1 MMTDEKLDKLFELV
15 KNEGTN
21 LSATDVL
28 EWVET
33 TEKSMSK
40 RKKTRFTILIFV
52 SIVLLSMLL
61 LLFKKNAPTSTQENK
76 EHSTPHPSQLIENV
90 TSLTMEPQ
98 KADINQKNVLF
109 ENQLKAIV
117 SDSAHTLLTTIE
129 LPNRD
134 SAIIQPTIE
143 LPTSETELAEK
154 IVANPIVQPL
164 VSEKQEV
171 IRNVIII
178 LDTISAYRS
187 AAKYKMD
194 QNDCYL
200 QIYNDYVVI
209 SYQSRG
215 RFFYASGT
223 IHREEL
229 QEINEHKYNVF
240 AFQRDNQATGT
251 SLGKRVFFGYR
262 EVGNGGQRVEVVFFN
277 QPWAVSTVI
286 KSHYASPKEIKWL
299 MERSKEQSNGKE

>member
-1 MMTDEKLDKLFELV
+1 MTDETLDKLFGLV
-15 KNEGTN
+15 KSEQSH
-21 LSATDVL
+21 LSPTDVL
-28 EWVET
+28 EWVDT
-33 TEKSMSK
+33 TDKSIRK
-40 RKKTRFTILIFV
+40 RKKMRFTILIAV
-52 SIVLLSMLL
+52 SVVLLGLLL
-61 LLFKKNAPTSTQENK
+61 LLFNNNAPTSIQVKK
-76 EHSTPHPSQLIENV
+76 EPSAPHSSQQIEAEKP
-90 TSLTMEPQ
+90 LMIQAQ
-98 KADINQKNVLF
+98 KAPFNHKNVVF
-109 ENQLKAIV
+109 ENQLKAFV
-117 SDSAHTLLTTIE
+117 RDSAPTLLTTND

-134 SAIIQPTIE
+134 SVIMEPPIQ
-143 LPTSETELAEK
+143 LPASEPISEEK
-154 IVANPIVQPL
+154 IIANPIVQPL
-164 VSEKQEV
+164 ITEKQEEV
-171 IRNVIII
+171 RNVVII

-200 QIYNDYVVI
+200 QIYNNYVVI

-223 IHREEL
+223 IHREETL
-229 QEINEHKYNVF
+229 EINGHEYNVF

-262 EVGNGGQRVEVVFFN
+262 EIGSGGQRVEVVLFN

-299 MERSKEQSNGKE
+299 MDRSKEQSNKKE

>member
-1 MMTDEKLDKLFELV
+1 MTDEKLDKLFELV
-15 KNEGTN
+15 KKEGTN
-21 LSATDVL
+21 LSTTDVL

-40 RKKTRFTILIFV
+40 RKKTRLTILISVF
-52 SIVLLSMLL
+52 IVLLGMLM
-61 LLFKKNAPTSTQENK
+61 LLFKNNAPTSTQVNK
-76 EHSTPHPSQLIENV
+76 KKSTLHPTKQV
-90 TSLTMEPQ
+90 KAVKPLTIRKE
-98 KADINQKNVLF
+98 KAHINEKNVFF

-129 LPNRD
+129 LPNQD

-143 LPTSETELAEK
+143 LPASETELAEK

-164 VSEKQEV
+164 VSEKQEE

-178 LDTISAYRS
+178 LDTISTYRS

-229 QEINEHKYNVF
+229 QEINGHKYNVF

-277 QPWAVSTVI
+277 QPWAVFTVI

-299 MERSKEQSNGKE
+299 MDRSKEQSNRKE

>member
-1 MMTDEKLDKLFELV
+1 MTDEKLDKLFELV
-15 KNEGTN
+15 KKEGTN

-33 TEKSMSK
+33 TEKSISK
-40 RKKTRFTILIFV
+40 RKKTRLTILISVF
-52 SIVLLSMLL
+52 IVLLGMLM
-61 LLFKKNAPTSTQENK
+61 LLFKNNAPTSTQVNK
-76 EHSTPHPSQLIENV
+76 KKSTLHPAKQV
-90 TSLTMEPQ
+90 KAVKPLTIRKE
-98 KADINQKNVLF
+98 KAHINEKNVFF
-109 ENQLKAIV
+109 ENQLKAII
-117 SDSAHTLLTTIE
+117 SDSAHTHLTTIE
-129 LPNRD
+129 LPNQD

-143 LPTSETELAEK
+143 LPASETELAEK

-164 VSEKQEV
+164 VSEKQEE

-178 LDTISAYRS
+178 LDTISTYRS

-223 IHREEL
+223 IHREEM
-229 QEINEHKYNVF
+229 QEINGHKYNVF

-299 MERSKEQSNGKE
+299 MDRSKEQSNRKE